1 MKNSKNLH
9 LLVSVFLLVPVAL
22 VYGLLPDKLLPEL
35 FDFTVTTTDQSNMFR
50 GLMGLYLGLGIF
62 WAIGI
67 MKPNLWLAA
76 TMTNVFFM
84 GGLATGR
91 LLSCLIDGTPGIA
104 LLIGLFVEVLL
115 AFWGIRNLKK
125 YQ

>member
-9 LLVSVFLLVPVAL
+9 LLVSVFLIVPVAL

-35 FDFTVTTTDQSNMFR
+35 FDFTVNTTDLSNMFR
-50 GLMGLYLGLGIF
+50 AIMGLYLGMAVF
-62 WAIGI
+62 WIIGI
-67 MKPNLWLAA
+67 MKPKFWLAA
-76 TMTNVFFM
+76 TIVNVIFM
-84 GGLATGR
+84 GSLAGGR

-104 LLIGLFVEVLL
+104 LVIGLIVEVLL